1 MANGDGNGYPSMQVI
16 VTFVVRALV
25 GLFVLVLGWNVR
37 SVVQDVQ
44 ELQASDRA
52 QDRQIITLQVE
63 RRQDAKKLDD
73 IDEKLEAIRTMLV
86 TGEIRVIPREGG

>member
-44 ELQASDRA
+44 ELQASDRT
-52 QDRQIITLQVE
+52 QDR
-63 RRQDAKKLDD
+63 
-73 IDEKLEAIRTMLV
+73 
-86 TGEIRVIPREGG
+86 

>member
-44 ELQASDRA
+44 ELQASDRT
-52 QDRQIITLQVE
+52 QDRQITLCRWSAARTPRSWMISMRSLRPSEQCSSPE
-63 RRQDAKKLDD
+63 RS
-73 IDEKLEAIRTMLV
+73 E
-86 TGEIRVIPREGG
+86 